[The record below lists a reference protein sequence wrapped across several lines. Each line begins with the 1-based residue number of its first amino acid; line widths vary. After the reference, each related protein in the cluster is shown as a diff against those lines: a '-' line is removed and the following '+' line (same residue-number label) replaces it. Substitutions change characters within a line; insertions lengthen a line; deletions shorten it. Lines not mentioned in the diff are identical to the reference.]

1 MKFTK
6 PVFLI
11 AYPSDIKTYS
21 KTITLT
27 DEKLTLSAE
36 EKYFFKKEVFTKEN
50 FISTFAISDTCPIIY
65 FLDKNGNFWIYEIKS
80 QRAEKVKYVG
90 GIGEETGKF
99 LEPKDM
105 VVSKNVLYVI
115 DKNRLQAFSLI
126 TWQVIWVVGP
136 EEDTYGHKIE
146 GFEPKSLAI
155 DEFQNIYVLDSS
167 KNRVLKFNLAGQLKE
182 IIWKG
187 NLQNP
192 ISLFVKDNTLYLLE
206 SSKIRKGVD
215 VIDLPETIISPV
227 TFSVNSKK
235 NIYIGSDK
243 FDEDNG
249 SLWGLDSQGKLID
262 TVITYKG
269 TCKKILFDNKDN
281 LWILDTNGVL
291 SLIVSEKVYQET
303 GEVLHIFDSTI
314 PECEW
319 HRLVVDSEVPEG
331 TSLDVNIVAS
341 ESVNSSISSGYI
353 SFPSGLKDIFL
364 SQVKGRYLI
373 IKIKFQS
380 DPQRKKSPVLNFIKV
395 FFPKKTYLQ
404 YLPAIYQEDKESKD
418 ILERYL
424 SIFQTILEDIEDKI
438 EKTHLLIDPE
448 TTRGEF
454 LNWLSSWVGLIREE
468 RWSEEKWRKFLGK
481 AIEFFKMRGTREG
494 LSNLIELFTGEK
506 PIIIE
511 PFQLEC
517 EKKPLELSRFSFCV
531 LLKPKQVKNYQEF
544 EAVKRI
550 VALWKPA
557 HTEGKTVLLK
567 EKMLLGDLLY
577 LGINTYLNPPEPILG
592 KAILPIDTKLLDI
605 EDNAQIERHSRLGI
619 DTKINF

>member
-65 FLDKNGNFWIYEIKS
+65 LLDKNGNFWIYEIKS

-90 GIGEETGKF
+90 GIGEEPGKF

-105 VVSKNVLYVI
+105 VVCKNVLYVI

-136 EEDTYGHKIE
+136 EEDAYGHKIE
-146 GFEPKSLAI
+146 GFEPKSLVI

-182 IIWKG
+182 IIWEG
-187 NLQNP
+187 NLQNL

-206 SSKIRKGVD
+206 SSKIRKGID
-215 VIDLPETIISPV
+215 IIDLPETIISPV

-249 SLWGLDSQGKLID
+249 SLWGLNSQGELID

-281 LWILDTNGVL
+281 LWILDTTGVL

-319 HRLVVDSEVPEG
+319 HRLVVDGEVPEG

-544 EAVKRI
+544 KAVKRI

-577 LGINTYLNPPEPILG
+577 LGINTYLNPPEFILG

>member
-6 PVFLI
+6 PIFLI

-21 KTITLT
+21 ETITLT

-36 EKYFFKKEVFTKEN
+36 EKYFFKKEVFTKRS
-50 FISTFAISDTCPIIY
+50 FISTFAISDICPIIY
-65 FLDKNGNFWIYEIKS
+65 LLDKNGNFWIYEIKN
-80 QRAEKVKYVG
+80 QRVEKIKYVG
-90 GIGEETGKF
+90 GIGEESGKF

-115 DKNRLQAFSLI
+115 DKNRLQAFSLV

-136 EEDTYGHKIE
+136 EEDSYGHKIE

-155 DEFQNIYVLDSS
+155 DEFQNIYVLDSG

-182 IIWKG
+182 IIWEG
-187 NLQNP
+187 NLKNP
-192 ISLFVKDNTLYLLE
+192 LSLFVKDNTLHLLE
-206 SSKIRKGVD
+206 SSKIRKGIN

-243 FDEDNG
+243 LDEDKG
-249 SLWGLDSQGKLID
+249 SLWGLNSQGELID

-291 SLIVSEKVYQET
+291 SLIASEKVYQET

-314 PECEW
+314 PGCEW

-331 TSLDVNIVAS
+331 TSLNVKIGAS
-341 ESVNSSISSGYI
+341 ESVSNNVSFN
-353 SFPSGLKDIFL
+353 SFPSDLKDIFL

-373 IKIKFQS
+373 VKIKLQS
-380 DPQRKKSPVLNFIKV
+380 DPQRKRSPVLNFIKV

-404 YLPAIYQEDKESKD
+404 HLPAIYQEDKESKD

-448 TTRGEF
+448 TTKAEF

-468 RWSEEKWRKFLGK
+468 RWSEDKWRKFLGK

-494 LSNLIELFTGEK
+494 LSNLIELFTDEK

-517 EKKPLELSRFSFCV
+517 EKKPLRLRRFSFCV
-531 LLKPKQVKNYQEF
+531 LLKPKQVRNFQQF

>member
-21 KTITLT
+21 ETITLT
-27 DEKLTLSAE
+27 DERLTLSSE
-36 EKYFFKKEVFTKEN
+36 ERYFFKKEVFTKEN

-65 FLDKNGNFWIYEIKS
+65 LLDKNGDFWIYDIKS
-80 QRAEKVKYVG
+80 QRVEKIKYVG

-105 VVSKNVLYVI
+105 VVCKNVLYVI

-136 EEDTYGHKIE
+136 EEDAYGRKIE

-167 KNRVLKFNLAGQLKE
+167 KNRVLKFNLAGELKE
-182 IIWKG
+182 IIWEG

-192 ISLFVKDNTLYLLE
+192 LSLFVKDNTLYLLE
-206 SSKIRKGVD
+206 SSMIRKGID

-243 FDEDNG
+243 FDEDKG
-249 SLWGLDSQGKLID
+249 SLWGLNSKGELID
-262 TVITYKG
+262 TVITYKR

-291 SLIVSEKVYQET
+291 SLIASEKVYQET
-303 GEVLHIFDSTI
+303 GEFQHIFDSTI

-341 ESVNSSISSGYI
+341 ESVNSNVSFN
-353 SFPSGLKDIFL
+353 SFPFGLKDIFL

-373 IKIKFQS
+373 IKIRFQS
-380 DPQRKKSPVLNFIKV
+380 DPQRKKTPVLNFIKV

-468 RWSEEKWRKFLGK
+468 RWGEEKWRKFLGK

-494 LSNLIELFTGEK
+494 LSNLIELFTGKK

-517 EKKPLELSRFSFCV
+517 EKKPLRLGRFSFCV
-531 LLKPKQVKNYQEF
+531 LLKPKQVRNHQEF

>member
-21 KTITLT
+21 ETITLT
-27 DEKLTLSAE
+27 DEKLTLSSE
-36 EKYFFKKEVFTKEN
+36 ERYFFKKEVFTKEN
-50 FISTFAISDTCPIIY
+50 FISTFAISDSCPIIY
-65 FLDKNGNFWIYEIKS
+65 LLDKNGDFWIYDIKS
-80 QRAEKVKYVG
+80 QRVEKVKYIG
-90 GIGEETGKF
+90 GIGEEIGKF

-105 VVSKNVLYVI
+105 IVCKNVLYVI

-155 DEFQNIYVLDSS
+155 DEFQNIYVLDGS
-167 KNRVLKFNLAGQLKE
+167 KNRVLKFNLAGQLRE
-182 IIWKG
+182 IIWEG

-192 ISLFVKDNTLYLLE
+192 LSLFVKDNTLYLLE
-206 SSKIRKGVD
+206 SSKIRKGID

-227 TFSVNSKK
+227 IFSVNSKK
-235 NIYIGSDK
+235 NIYIGGDK

-249 SLWGLDSQGKLID
+249 SLWGLNSQGELID

-291 SLIVSEKVYQET
+291 SLIASEKVYQET
-303 GEVLHIFDSTI
+303 GEFQHIFDSTI

-341 ESVNSSISSGYI
+341 ESVNSNVSFN
-353 SFPSGLKDIFL
+353 SFPFGLKDIFL

-373 IKIKFQS
+373 VKIRLQS
-380 DPQRKKSPVLNFIKV
+380 DPQRKKTPVLNFIKV
-395 FFPKKTYLQ
+395 FLPKKTYLQ

-517 EKKPLELSRFSFCV
+517 EKKPLRLGRFSFCV
-531 LLKPKQVKNYQEF
+531 LLKPKQVRNHQEF